1 MKHLLLSSAAAVALT
16 VASPAFA
23 GTITLDFAGLS
34 NAATDAQ
41 VQTYLDGLLP
51 SGDSVV
57 VTGAA
62 GSCNTGGNGCPY
74 QADGHIV
81 GPVSGTTVTSLT
93 LGGLPTPTTFIGT
106 GGDFV
111 VGGANQ
117 ITMTFSGPDFSGS
130 NALSGIAFN
139 YEIFPDDSCTAL
151 NAANC
156 GGTGNPNRPDLDV
169 LAGTTSIAQYFGNT
183 PSSPYTHSPDSGA
196 FSNEL
201 APQLIGSANLS
212 IPAGDTELT
221 FADWP
226 AGIGIDNLVLTTGA
240 CTSGTSGC
248 NTNTTVPEPGTMPLL
263 SAFLALGG
271 LAFGRRSVKQI
282 KDNLGF
288 KRASLTLP
296 SSPGR

>member
-81 GPVSGTTVTSLT
+81 G
-93 LGGLPTPTTFIGT
+93 
-106 GGDFV
+106 
-111 VGGANQ
+111 GANQ
-117 ITMTFSGPDFSGS
+117 ITMTFSGPDFTGS

-139 YEIFPDDSCTAL
+139 YEIFPDASCTAL

-212 IPAGDTELT
+212 IPAGNTELT

-240 CTSGTSGC
+240 CTPGTSGC
-248 NTNTTVPEPGTMPLL
+248 STNTPVPEPGTMPLL
-263 SAFLALGG
+263 GAFLALGG
-271 LAFGRRSVKQI
+271 LAIGRRSCEQV
-282 KDNLGF
+282 
-288 KRASLTLP
+288 
-296 SSPGR
+296 